1 MKNFAAPLVL
11 VVLAACGQ
19 PPTLA
24 ELDAKVCRERT
35 AQPPAPDAMARC
47 LADAAESHRRLNATM
62 IDLAKANGV
71 PMLPAP
77 PPPGADQ
84 RAPRP

>member
-1 MKNFAAPLVL
+1 MKNFVATLAFL
-11 VVLAACGQ
+11 VLAACGH

-35 AQPPAPDAMARC
+35 AQPPAPDAMERC

-77 PPPGADQ
+77 PPRGANQ